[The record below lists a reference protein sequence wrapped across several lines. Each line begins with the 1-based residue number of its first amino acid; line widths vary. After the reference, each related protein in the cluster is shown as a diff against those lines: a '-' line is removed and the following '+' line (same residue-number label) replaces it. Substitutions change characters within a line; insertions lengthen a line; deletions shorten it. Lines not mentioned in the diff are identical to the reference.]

1 MAIIKNS
8 DIVLSSDIGSVLN
21 AAGGSVNIN
30 QPATFFKPEAK
41 INKWSLN
48 KPFVH
53 DTNFFASATERANT
67 RYYANQGFD
76 ENSCPYF
83 TNLYKMAKYMYSDG
97 YSPNPDN
104 GAIAEP
110 FRYVLPNGSAS
121 QPLRLEDF
129 IGYDTNAIRP
139 IEPMIDEYIT
149 PGGTDMSTFTFEFP
163 TNVNSSTSVGL
174 TDLRMKVFGG
184 SVDLYTCYFG
194 IVIMD
199 DANIYAKTKEYSL
212 NGGDWSDDIESGNLA
227 ISISDMPRA
236 VIGSNYTV
244 CCAFLSLSP
253 ISQMTSITSSGYS
266 GHFIPLLWTKC
277 PVFLFPDAFG
287 TDAYVA
293 GYCNMTAT
301 GNYYTVHVRVKIV
314 CHTSA
319 MIEDYGKIVI
329 NGGGTHDG
337 NRSDVGGTTIYAP
350 NFENPGAYGEVI
362 ASGSYYIHVSNG
374 YPSPGDNKISASF
387 TMYIGSN
394 RLTKDFLITGPLS
407 DKEDIFDEMGK

>member
-1 MAIIKNS
+1 MAIIKDSN
-8 DIVLSSDIGSVLN
+8 IVLSSDIGSVLN
-21 AAGGSVNIN
+21 TAGGSVNIN
-30 QPATFFKPEAK
+30 QPHTFFTSAAK
-41 INKWSLN
+41 LNKWSLN

-53 DTNFFASATERANT
+53 ATNFFASATERANA

-83 TNLYKMAKYMYSDG
+83 TNLYNMAKYMYSDG
-97 YSPNPDN
+97 TSPNPDN
-104 GAIAEP
+104 GAIEEP
-110 FRYVLPNGSAS
+110 FKYVLPSGSTS

-129 IGYDTNAIRP
+129 IGYDTNAVRP
-139 IEPMIDEYIT
+139 IEPMEDEYIA
-149 PGGTDMSTFTFEFP
+149 PEGTDMSTFTFKFP

-184 SVDLYTCYFG
+184 NFDFNTCYFG

-199 DANIYAKTKEYSL
+199 DVNIYAKTKEYRL
-212 NGGDWSDDIESGNLA
+212 NGGDWSDDIESDNLA
-227 ISISDMPRA
+227 ISISDMPQA

-253 ISQMTSITSSGYS
+253 INQMTSITSSGYS
-266 GHFIPLLWTKC
+266 GRFIPLLWTKC

-293 GYCNMTAT
+293 GYCNMTST

-319 MIEDYGKIVI
+319 KIEDYGKIVI
-329 NGGGTHDG
+329 NGGGTNDG
-337 NRSDVGGTTIYAP
+337 YQSDVGGTTIYAP
-350 NFENPGAYGEVI
+350 NYENPGAYGEVI
-362 ASGSYYIHVSNG
+362 ASGTYYTHVSNG
-374 YPSPGDNKISASF
+374 YPSLGDNKISASF
-387 TMYIGSN
+387 TMYMASN
-394 RLTKDFLITGPLS
+394 GLTKDFSITGPLS
-407 DKEDIFDEMGK
+407 SNEDIFNEMGE